1 MRHIFKKLAS
11 KINQQH
17 TGCTLNYLTLQVRD
31 DKINQSITKFQ
42 EDHLIRCRFFVLA
55 FAFISLIIN
64 LCMIK
69 TNHPMM
75 LVSSAV
81 VLVWAIVG
89 NIQVQLGERKRLKYN
104 IFLFTMI
111 HVTCSTLVYQEWL
124 PEILQGKKNV
134 FELQILYN
142 YMAINILSNQHFL
155 LGFCTQGPIMIV
167 GSYL

>member
-1 MRHIFKKLAS
+1 
-11 KINQQH
+11 
-17 TGCTLNYLTLQVRD
+17 
-31 DKINQSITKFQ
+31 
-42 EDHLIRCRFFVLA
+42 
-55 FAFISLIIN
+55 
-64 LCMIK
+64 MIK

-75 LVSSAV
+75 LVSSSV

-104 IFLFTMI
+104 IFFFTMI

-124 PEILQGKKNV
+124 PKMFQGRKNV

-142 YMAINILSNQHFL
+142 YIAINILSNQHFL
-155 LGFCTQGPIMIV
+155 LVFCTQGPIMIV

>member
-1 MRHIFKKLAS
+1 
-11 KINQQH
+11 
-17 TGCTLNYLTLQVRD
+17 
-31 DKINQSITKFQ
+31 
-42 EDHLIRCRFFVLA
+42 
-55 FAFISLIIN
+55 
-64 LCMIK
+64 
-69 TNHPMM
+69 MM

-142 YMAINILSNQHFL
+142 YIAINILSNQHFL